1 MLQSSSRRRF
11 TVPTRPILHVATSVF
26 TRCVGGGEEAGQAAE
41 AADAA
46 ENKTRSATERTKK
59 KSLAGRKLSQD
70 APCLI
75 LLPADE
81 HQTQLICSA
90 RSFHRSGRLFP
101 LGRCVGSVTNSH
113 RVPSLP
119 LSESINDTT
128 GPQKSTFFTRN
139 SIQISNF
146 NNKKN
151 WIHKFRAKFAYSNFA
166 LPTAINSFV
175 PLLVLIAAP
184 SFISKKKP
192 SPRGEKRKFIP
203 SQLPVLITSRTQPP
217 RISISNSENDAR
229 KTHLHHFFGQT
240 QV

>member
-1 MLQSSSRRRF
+1 MQSSSRRRF

-146 NNKKN
+146 NKKKKLDPQ
-151 WIHKFRAKFAYSNFA
+151 IPCKICIFKFRASNGHQFFCAAVGADSSAVVHFEKETFTKGREEKIYSI
-166 LPTAINSFV
+166 TAARFNYV
-175 PLLVLIAAP
+175 QDPAP
-184 SFISKKKP
+184 S
-192 SPRGEKRKFIP
+192 
-203 SQLPVLITSRTQPP
+203 
-217 RISISNSENDAR
+217 
-229 KTHLHHFFGQT
+229 H
-240 QV
+240 